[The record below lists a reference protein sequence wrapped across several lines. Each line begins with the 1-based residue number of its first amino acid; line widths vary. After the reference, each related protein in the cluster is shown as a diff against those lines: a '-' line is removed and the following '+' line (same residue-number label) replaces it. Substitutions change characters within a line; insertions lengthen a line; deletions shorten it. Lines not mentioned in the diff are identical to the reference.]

1 MLPLACEQPL
11 LGVGNGRGACSQAK
25 LPLFDYGDLV
35 RGRGGGAEGKN
46 PLPRNTSED
55 LNKLIVTISAVSV
68 TGCGRGD
75 RWCSSKCTTGTHP
88 GHVP

>member
-1 MLPLACEQPL
+1 M
-11 LGVGNGRGACSQAK
+11 GGGRGACSQAM

-35 RGRGGGAEGKN
+35 RRVGGGGEGKN

-75 RWCSSKCTTGTHP
+75 RWGISKCTTGAHP
-88 GHVP
+88 GHLP